1 MASTRSKNTPG
12 NYKAEIN
19 ISNNTVDYYTNKQNS
34 YGSPL
39 TTHYPGE
46 GLLQGRVASENL
58 SHNNIDIETQLFG
71 IGSTNLVNYKI
82 NYRPEIKPL
91 QSLSI
96 INRNPILIPEP
107 LIIHKDQRPSPLN

>member
-12 NYKAEIN
+12 DYIAERNIN
-19 ISNNTVDYYTNKQNS
+19 NNSVDYFTNKSYS

-39 TTHYPGE
+39 TSYYPGD
-46 GLLQGRVASENL
+46 GLLQGRVASEIL

-71 IGSTNLVNYKI
+71 IGSTNLVSPKI
-82 NYRPEIKPL
+82 NQIPEIKPL

-96 INRNPILIPEP
+96 IERHSIIIPEP
-107 LIIHKDQRPSPLN
+107 LIVHPDQRPMPLN

>member
-19 ISNNTVDYYTNKQNS
+19 ISNNTVDYYTNKTYS

-39 TTHYPGE
+39 TTYYPGD

-71 IGSTNLVNYKI
+71 IGSTNLVQHKI
-82 NYRPEIKPL
+82 NYSPEIKPL

-96 INRNPILIPEP
+96 IDRTHVLIPEP
-107 LIIHKDQRPSPLN
+107 LVIQPNQRPMPLN